1 MSLDRWK
8 RHLREQNYIK
18 NYFYLLKK
26 TKITKTTFQKCW
38 RNIIWADFFGHPY
51 RSNCI
56 KTRLGSPVKIGKWLT
71 PIIKDKKVP
80 YSNLSL
86 KLWRETEYVFEKI
99 PVKSYKK
106 GLIFPLVKTVKF
118 TNHWLKLAK
127 GVFTIANAS
136 VYSNV
141 FQ

>member
-1 MSLDRWK
+1 M
-8 RHLREQNYIK
+8 
-18 NYFYLLKK
+18 
-26 TKITKTTFQKCW
+26 
-38 RNIIWADFFGHPY
+38 
-51 RSNCI
+51 
-56 KTRLGSPVKIGKWLT
+56 
-71 PIIKDKKVP
+71 DKKVT

-106 GLIFPLVKTVKF
+106 GLIFLLVKTVKF
-118 TNHWLKLAK
+118 TNDWLKLAK